1 MLPCRVLP
9 FETAD
14 GPMNM
19 ALDEALLDSVAS
31 GSPAVLRT
39 YGWSE
44 PTLSLGYFQPIAR
57 AEAEPR
63 WRDVPIVRRP
73 TGGGAL
79 WHDLEVTYCIVVAA
93 CDPLARRSADLYRA
107 VHVAIAGLLDES
119 GLNAARRGEAVA
131 TSDSS
136 KPFLCFLDRDAED
149 VVSGSI
155 KLVGSAQRRRAGAV
169 LQHGSLLL
177 ARSSRTPEL
186 PGLAELSGLA
196 ADTLAWSQ
204 RLLEVIPTALG
215 LEASSGI
222 LSDEERVRAC
232 DLAVEIY
239 RQKAW
244 TRKR

>member
-1 MLPCRVLP
+1 MVPCRVLP

-14 GPMNM
+14 GPLNM
-19 ALDEALLDSVAS
+19 ALDETLLDSVAS
-31 GSPAVLRT
+31 GGSAVLRT

-57 AEAEPR
+57 AESEPR

-79 WHDLEVTYCIVVAA
+79 WHDAEVTYCIVLPASH
-93 CDPLARRSADLYRA
+93 PLARRSTDLYAA
-107 VHVAIAGLLDES
+107 VHSAIAALLHEAGLT
-119 GLNAARRGEAVA
+119 AARRGEGRAR
-131 TSDSS
+131 SDAS
-136 KPFLCFLDRDAED
+136 KPFLCFLDSDAED

-177 ARSSRTPEL
+177 AQSRQTPEL
-186 PGLAELSGLA
+186 KGVADLSGLA
-196 ADTLAWSQ
+196 ADAIAWSH
-204 RLLEVIPTALG
+204 RLLNALPTALG
-215 LEASSGI
+215 LESAAGTFSG
-222 LSDEERVRAC
+222 EERGRALS
-232 DLAVEIY
+232 LAVEVY
-239 RQKAW
+239 RNQAW